1 MNSVL
6 VYSAILT
13 IASLQVWA
21 QAAPP
26 CTFTSGGKTYDFTK
40 LAGKDIRSGSL
51 YMNICG
57 TSSTTCPKDKSG
69 VTSGMAVVK
78 NSLYCNVQGQYGD
91 MAKWSLLTD
100 GRTGVKLFMDNGSS
114 DDCPQQRQLT
124 VNFICGT
131 TEEDPNFTFKDV
143 SCKTDVTYKTC
154 LACAAGCSGGPV
166 GPPVPVPANAVRAV
180 YQGKCGLAQVGMKLA
195 FAKDP
200 AVQKKILD
208 IGKAHMDNLVSS
220 CNKQCKM
227 TAPNI
232 AKFMAPQ
239 KPGRRSL
246 LQQMLDTTNGGG
258 VTPSTIPAFIP
269 STPCN
274 CDVKP
279 LSNDQVS
286 YLTKEATAAA
296 GEPMKMCRM
305 HLTMTKLDGTG
316 NTGTIKNFL
325 PLPYLQGCGSDIL
338 NDQIEVAAT
347 AVCMFSSSTD
357 VACKSVIECDVVIVA
372 LLMYGAHTAGK
383 RGILVPQSE
392 KHANLEGTSY
402 VPLPGG
408 DGAPG
413 EHQT

>member
-1 MNSVL
+1 
-6 VYSAILT
+6 
-13 IASLQVWA
+13 
-21 QAAPP
+21 
-26 CTFTSGGKTYDFTK
+26 
-40 LAGKDIRSGSL
+40 
-51 YMNICG
+51 
-57 TSSTTCPKDKSG
+57 
-69 VTSGMAVVK
+69 
-78 NSLYCNVQGQYGD
+78 
-91 MAKWSLLTD
+91 
-100 GRTGVKLFMDNGSS
+100 
-114 DDCPQQRQLT
+114 
-124 VNFICGT
+124 
-131 TEEDPNFTFKDV
+131 
-143 SCKTDVTYKTC
+143 
-154 LACAAGCSGGPV
+154 
-166 GPPVPVPANAVRAV
+166 
-180 YQGKCGLAQVGMKLA
+180 
-195 FAKDP
+195 
-200 AVQKKILD
+200 
-208 IGKAHMDNLVSS
+208 MDNLVTS

-274 CDVKP
+274 CNVKP

-357 VACKSVIECDVVIVA
+357 VACKSVIECDGDAKWLAPFLVALGSVVIVA

-402 VPLPGG
+402 IPLSS
-408 DGAPG
+408 DAPG